1 MSGSPAR
8 LSPERERELLELWR
22 RRVRSPDGIGP
33 SGLLDRDTDAR
44 RAADYARPI
53 AAPIAAPSAAY
64 PGVEW
69 LGSPN
74 FSDGPSW
81 GRATVDIA
89 VLHTIVGTIASA
101 DARFQNASERASAH
115 FGISATQR
123 VQWVNLADIAWHAGN
138 WPVNVRSIGF
148 EHDDGGDYD
157 GSRPDALYDNSSEL
171 LALVAADYPIPLVLV
186 DLISPGCVPHRVV
199 YATSCPDAL
208 DVGRIVAQAR
218 EGTMPITEQ
227 QQRIL
232 EKLAAR
238 EDVVFEM
245 IDRGD
250 TVKWL
255 LQNLGEIVD
264 RANEGHAL
272 YEAFRSAFGSTVA
285 SAASADSLN
294 LPRRK

>member
-1 MSGSPAR
+1 MLIA
-8 LSPERERELLELWR
+8 
-22 RRVRSPDGIGP
+22 V
-33 SGLLDRDTDAR
+33 
-44 RAADYARPI
+44 AAIVVPCAQAAVPKRPRT
-53 AAPIAAPSAAY
+53 A
-64 PGVEW
+64 W
-69 LGSPN
+69 LAGTTSYTNAQRKP
-74 FSDGPSW
+74 
-81 GRATVDIA
+81 VDIR
-89 VLHTIVGTIASA
+89 LIVIHVTEGPFWGSISWL
-101 DARFQNASERASAH
+101 QNQKAHASAH
-115 FGISATQR
+115 FVVSRTGRI
-123 VQWVNLADIAWHAGN
+123 VQMVHIGDIAWHAGN

-157 GSRPDALYDNSSEL
+157 GPRPDALYDNSSEL